1 MPNENTPPSASVDS
15 IVRRLLA
22 NDQLRKVY
30 DVDEDTLWECLRVLA
45 RMVRDKTIDADEAL
59 EAEAERSRPRSVKDQ
74 LLADAMRHFERNGM
88 L

>member
-1 MPNENTPPSASVDS
+1 MSETNEASVQYV
-15 IVRRLLA
+15 VRRLLA

-30 DVDEDTLWECLRVLA
+30 NVDEDTLWECLRVLA
-45 RMVRDKTIDADEAL
+45 RMVRDKTIDADKAL
-59 EAEAERSRPRSVKDQ
+59 KAEAERSRPRSVKDQ

>member
-1 MPNENTPPSASVDS
+1 MSETNEASVQS
-15 IVRRLLA
+15 VVRRLLA
-22 NDQLRKVY
+22 NDQLRKIY

-45 RMVRDKTIDADEAL
+45 RMVRDKTIDADKAL
-59 EAEAERSRPRSVKDQ
+59 KAEAERSRPRSVKDQ

>member
-1 MPNENTPPSASVDS
+1 MMSETNKASVQS

-45 RMVRDKTIDADEAL
+45 RMVRDKTIDADKAL
-59 EAEAERSRPRSVKDQ
+59 KAEAERSRPRSVKDQ
-74 LLADAMRHFERNGM
+74 LLAEAMRHFERNGM